1 MYVCAGRR
9 RVCDGAG
16 AVAVLHEHV
25 SVALNELEQQLE
37 QEQKLHLRMLPTD
50 CDLTKEIEVWRSSG
64 DRGMR
69 RRPHAFHAWCCE
81 AEHRRKPACRRQA
94 AARDKRV
101 GEVIGG
107 RVSQLARLGQSQG
120 HGRGAVAR

>member
-69 RRPHAFHAWCCE
+69 RRPHAAM
-81 AEHRRKPACRRQA
+81 
-94 AARDKRV
+94 
-101 GEVIGG
+101 
-107 RVSQLARLGQSQG
+107 
-120 HGRGAVAR
+120 RGAVRQSTVGSLRAVDKQQRAINEWAKSSAAACRS